1 MVSQELMF
9 VFSCTYMGFVFSTL
23 LFGLPPLKASGSVF
37 EFYYWEIFPHVTPWV
52 YPISLSAQTASAYMT
67 LCVTIERYVAVCQVI
82 LYCNYHIFQKAQ
94 VTSFKMEPKKR
105 HSFSWTLTWCG
116 SFCSDSVS
124 FCNHQI
130 KASHW
135 LIEEF

>member
-1 MVSQELMF
+1 MVSQKLMF

-82 LYCNYHIFQKAQ
+82 LYCNNPHLSKGPSDLVQNGTQEKTQ
-94 VTSFKMEPKKR
+94 
-105 HSFSWTLTWCG
+105 FSGPVFHGL
-116 SFCSDSVS
+116 
-124 FCNHQI
+124 
-130 KASHW
+130 
-135 LIEEF
+135 